1 MVESSKIIN
10 HPLTFLM
17 DLWKPIKYLKFL
29 GGHSYKKMLD
39 LNDEL
44 IDYVKMHIEEHRKTI
59 NFESEPRDYID
70 AFLIEQKKQNP
81 KMEKYGEW
89 SDLQLIGTLLDLFA
103 AGTDTTSSTITMFI
117 FNILH
122 NQNIQKQIHE
132 EIDSVLGKEKIITM
146 SDQTKLPYFNAC
158 LQEIQRI
165 TTLLP
170 LNLFHRTVENI
181 EIDGYKI
188 PKGTTIIPQF
198 ESVHKD
204 ENEFNGKIFVEKLID
219 S

>member
-1 MVESSKIIN
+1 
-10 HPLTFLM
+10 
-17 DLWKPIKYLKFL
+17 
-29 GGHSYKKMLD
+29 
-39 LNDEL
+39 
-44 IDYVKMHIEEHRKTI
+44 MHIEEHRKTI
-59 NFESEPRDYID
+59 DFESEPRDYID

-122 NQNIQKQIHE
+122 NPNIQAKIHK
-132 EIDSVLGKEKIITM
+132 EIDSILGRDKIITM

-170 LNLFHRTVENI
+170 LNLFHRTVENV
-181 EIDGYKI
+181 EIDGYII
-188 PKGTTIIPQF
+188 PKGITIIPQF

-204 ENEFNGKIFVEKLID
+204 ENEFNGKIFY
-219 S
+219 